1 MRGYRPLSPSNSSFP
16 SLIGTGSTLVSTPSG
31 VQRPLNLGTSRLP
44 PANVNIPQSLG
55 YAFELPDRHRKPFV
69 TLAAC
74 EAVAP
79 AVQDALQ
86 VIPKGRDQVDGL
98 GQLGRVLGMFLMAIG
113 PRSAGLVD
121 GALGDVRRFHAG
133 DVHRALYLDH
143 RSPGNASALWAW

>member
-1 MRGYRPLSPSNSSFP
+1 MSRVGISPHAVP
-16 SLIGTGSTLVSTPSG
+16 CPVQLGVAWHLIVRTTTLVSTPSG

-86 VIPKGRDQVDGL
+86 VIPKGRGQVDGL
-98 GQLGRVLGMFLMAIG
+98 GQLALTPVGGR
-113 PRSAGLVD
+113 
-121 GALGDVRRFHAG
+121 
-133 DVHRALYLDH
+133 
-143 RSPGNASALWAW
+143 